1 MQSLLN
7 MSAHIDGQRG
17 RYWKASSFQLWY
29 VFPSLLALTVIWLAR
44 NQSLQNGLKSPWVN
58 FPSACFYLSHFPF
71 VKALIPCWAL
81 NCKSDSFKLDHSFI
95 DTIWSQWQHSV
106 ISEKIGT
113 DLTHGLAFVQNMV
126 LSANAQK
133 PTIQILFFHE
143 KRKERSKEILI
154 MKDYFKETNGERP
167 DDC

>member
-44 NQSLQNGLKSPWVN
+44 SQSLQNGLKSPWVN

-126 LSANAQK
+126 FQLTHRNPRFKYFFTKRGNKGQK
-133 PTIQILFFHE
+133 
-143 KRKERSKEILI
+143 RS
-154 MKDYFKETNGERP
+154 
-167 DDC
+167 